1 MPRKFKKIP
10 RRTLLL
16 ALAALILIIA
26 ATAYAQHRSR
36 IGNPVIPS
44 TNPAAAKSSSSQSS
58 SEQQAA
64 SNTSSPT
71 TSSSEKVPAATPSTG
86 SGSLIE
92 PYGDFISNHHPG
104 GSAPTTEA
112 SVCNTTAGAVCYIQ
126 FTMGSTVKKLSAQ
139 TTGSN
144 GATYWYWDV
153 KDAGLS
159 QGSWTVTAI
168 ASLNGQTKS
177 AADSQ
182 PLLVQ

>member
-1 MPRKFKKIP
+1 MALNFKKS
-10 RRTLLL
+10 RRNFTL
-16 ALAALILIIA
+16 ALAVLVLVIA
-26 ATAYAQHRSR
+26 AYIYAQHRSR
-36 IGNPVIPS
+36 ISNPVIPS

-58 SEQQAA
+58 SGQQAA
-64 SNTSSPT
+64 PNNSSPA
-71 TSSSEKVPAATPSTG
+71 TSTSEKAPAATPSTG

-126 FTMGSTVKKLSAQ
+126 FTMGSTVKKLTAQ